1 MSPQPQKFAA
11 TVSPE
16 GKIEIDVALPP
27 GTPVEVVVCSLQ
39 EDADTEI
46 IAAAAESLHFY
57 DPPPEE
63 ARKQA

>member
-1 MSPQPQKFAA
+1 MSEQPQKFTA

-16 GKIEIDVALPP
+16 GKIVIEVALPP
-27 GTPVEVVVCSLQ
+27 GTPVEVVVSSLQ

-57 DPPPEE
+57 DPPQEKAPTEP
-63 ARKQA
+63 

>member
-1 MSPQPQKFAA
+1 MSPHPQKYTA

-16 GKIEIDVALPP
+16 GKIEIDVPLPP
-27 GTPVEVVVCSLQ
+27 GTQVEITVSPL

-57 DPPPEE
+57 DAPQEE
-63 ARKQA
+63 GRKEA